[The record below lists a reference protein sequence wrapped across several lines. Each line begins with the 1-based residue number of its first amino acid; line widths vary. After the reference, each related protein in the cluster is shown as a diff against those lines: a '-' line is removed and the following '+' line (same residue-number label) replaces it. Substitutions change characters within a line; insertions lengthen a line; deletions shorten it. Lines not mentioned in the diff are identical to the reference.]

1 MASCG
6 EGGGNSF
13 VNDGSFME
21 MFKRLQE
28 QQKDNTKE
36 TISTEDSSKSGSSAP
51 EGEREPDKTS
61 GPMSDIN
68 KETVSEE
75 KKALE
80 KTTTNID
87 PPVVKASQVAE

>member
-1 MASCG
+1 MANCG

-36 TISTEDSSKSGSSAP
+36 TTSTEDSSKSGSSAP
-51 EGEREPDKTS
+51 KGEREPDKTS

-68 KETVSEE
+68 KATVSEE

>member
-1 MASCG
+1 MANFG
-6 EGGGNSF
+6 EGGGNAF

-28 QQKDNTKE
+28 QQKDNTK
-36 TISTEDSSKSGSSAP
+36 TTSTEDCSKSGSSAS
-51 EGEREPDKTS
+51 EGEREADKTP

-68 KETVSEE
+68 KEKVSEE
-75 KKALE
+75 KKAME

-87 PPVVKASQVAE
+87 PPLVKASQVAE